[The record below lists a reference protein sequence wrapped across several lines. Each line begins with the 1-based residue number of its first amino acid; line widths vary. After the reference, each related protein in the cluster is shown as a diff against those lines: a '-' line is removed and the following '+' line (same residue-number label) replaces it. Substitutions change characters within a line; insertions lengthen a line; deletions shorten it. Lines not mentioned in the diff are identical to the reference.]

1 MATGTMLFLP
11 ITAKPRYPQKVIEF
25 MQIQFW
31 ILRDV
36 LATYEQPYDPEE
48 AVVSSLA

>member
-1 MATGTMLFLP
+1 
-11 ITAKPRYPQKVIEF
+11 

-36 LATYEQPYDPEE
+36 LATYERPYDPED
-48 AVVSSLA
+48 AVVSSLV